1 MRTHWSRGEIG
12 VKRMLRFLLI
22 TLSILS
28 GSAAVADDYSDTVA
42 LFKNAGESASF
53 FNDCYGYAV
62 FPTIGKGGLVVGGA
76 HGKGRVYEHGKYVGD
91 TSMTQLSVGLQAGGQ
106 AYSMIIFF
114 QDRRAFEEF
123 TRENFEFG
131 AGGVGV
137 GITAAAS
144 GQLGTTGA
152 SAGAVGG
159 KRDATTAGK
168 NYKGLDVITIA
179 EGGAMV
185 PAAVAGQKFTY
196 KPKAAS

>member
-1 MRTHWSRGEIG
+1 
-12 VKRMLRFLLI
+12 VKPILRSLLI

-28 GSAAVADDYSDTVA
+28 GSAAVADAYSDTVA
-42 LFKNAGESASF
+42 LFKGAGESASF

-76 HGKGRVYEHGKYVGD
+76 HGKGRVYEHGKHVGD

-114 QDRRAFEEF
+114 QDQRAFEEF

-131 AGGVGV
+131 ADVSAV
-137 GITAAAS
+137 AITAAAS

-152 SAGAVGG
+152 SAGASEG
-159 KRDATTAGK
+159 KKDATTAGK
-168 NYKGLDVITIA
+168 YYKGLAVFTIA
-179 EGGAMV
+179 KGGAMV
-185 PAAVAGQKFTY
+185 QAAVAGQKFTY
-196 KPKAAS
+196 KPKSAS